1 MREPLRAARTGR
13 DDDVKASSS
22 ARRFSGHGLMGVVLM
37 TTEMTEFDDA
47 TEPSELSGIVM
58 IVSILALLFV
68 LVLVF
73 A

>member
-1 MREPLRAARTGR
+1 
-13 DDDVKASSS
+13 
-22 ARRFSGHGLMGVVLM
+22 MGVVLM
-37 TTEMTEFDDA
+37 TTETTKFDDT

-58 IVSILALLFV
+58 MVAILALLFV

>member
-1 MREPLRAARTGR
+1 
-13 DDDVKASSS
+13 
-22 ARRFSGHGLMGVVLM
+22 M
-37 TTEMTEFDDA
+37 TTKMTEFDDA

-58 IVSILALLFV
+58 VVSILALLFV

>member
-1 MREPLRAARTGR
+1 
-13 DDDVKASSS
+13 
-22 ARRFSGHGLMGVVLM
+22 M
-37 TTEMTEFDDA
+37 TTRMTEFEDT

>member
-1 MREPLRAARTGR
+1 MAT
-13 DDDVKASSS
+13 D
-22 ARRFSGHGLMGVVLM
+22 
-37 TTEMTEFDDA
+37 MTEFDDA

-58 IVSILALLFV
+58 VVSILALLLV